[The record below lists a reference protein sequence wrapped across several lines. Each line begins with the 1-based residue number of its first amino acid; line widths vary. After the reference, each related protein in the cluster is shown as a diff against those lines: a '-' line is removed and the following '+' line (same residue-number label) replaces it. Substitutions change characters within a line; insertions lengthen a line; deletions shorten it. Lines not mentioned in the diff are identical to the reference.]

1 MGRAVWGLHPQRSPQ
16 RPRLTPGDTV
26 CPGSRGQSCAGTF
39 PCPLSS
45 AKLPLLRF
53 KITRRIRSA
62 PAPHGSAFRPRPLG
76 CWRLADPPL
85 RSAGSQ
91 ELCGARGAVG
101 RGQGG
106 ALFSAAPFRWGI
118 QASRSALL
126 CHWVLRHQ
134 VCSPVAT
141 ASCIIK
147 PLRPSPVPAGAGAV
161 WGREAPSGVALPR
174 APRAPA
180 GSSAGVWTALQPE
193 WGSGRG

>member
-39 PCPLSS
+39 ACPLSS

-76 CWRLADPPL
+76 CWRLTDPPL
-85 RSAGSQ
+85 TTAGSQ
-91 ELCGARGAVG
+91 ELCGAGE
-101 RGQGG
+101 
-106 ALFSAAPFRWGI
+106 RWGEGKGGPYSLLPPSGGGFRPRGLPCS
-118 QASRSALL
+118 ATGSCVTRSALL
-126 CHWVLRHQ
+126 
-134 VCSPVAT
+134 SPPP
-141 ASCIIK
+141 SCIIK
-147 PLRPSPVPAGAGAV
+147 PLRPSPVPAGAGSV